1 MRNLPRLVC
10 VCVDVDVFS
19 VYFMQPNE
27 KETFDVHELNV
38 SAIFMYLPLAFA
50 AEYVNVI
57 LSLVFHLVCSCAI
70 LSVPLQPPVYQ
81 MKKKQQ
87 QQQLLIQKRAG
98 LTNATISM

>member
-1 MRNLPRLVC
+1 M
-10 VCVDVDVFS
+10 CVDVDVFS

-81 MKKKQQ
+81 MKKKTTATTTFNTKESRVN
-87 QQQLLIQKRAG
+87 KRYNFDVKADQY
-98 LTNATISM
+98 